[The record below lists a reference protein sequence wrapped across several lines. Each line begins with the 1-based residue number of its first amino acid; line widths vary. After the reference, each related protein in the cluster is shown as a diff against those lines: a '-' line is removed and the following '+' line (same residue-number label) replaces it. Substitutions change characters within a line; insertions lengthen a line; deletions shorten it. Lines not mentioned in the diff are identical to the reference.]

1 MIKINLLAY
10 PEELKKSR
18 ANTEL
23 SVFFVVVLV
32 LCLVLFLFH
41 KSKRSVVNQLKAN
54 ISEINTNI
62 DKLKD
67 VETLHTK
74 IMAERDKVK
83 AKLDSINAVTKVK
96 RNPIRHLDELTRITP
111 DAVWFTKFSL
121 NTSNISIDCRSMSY
135 YDVSRFY
142 NNIKGSKY
150 FKIDKF
156 PSIAEVEKFGDKPI
170 YQFSLYCSAEG
181 LVIEALDLGAE
192 NANKKDKAVAGQA
205 PSAKKS

>member
-1 MIKINLLAY
+1 MIKINLLPY

-23 SVFFVVVLV
+23 SVFFTVVLV
-32 LCLVLFLFH
+32 LCLVVFLFH
-41 KSKRSVVNQLKAN
+41 KSRRSIVNQLKTD
-54 ISEINTNI
+54 ISRINTDI
-62 DKLKD
+62 EKLKN
-67 VETLHTK
+67 VETLHTN
-74 IMAERDKVK
+74 IITERDKVK

-96 RNPIRHLDELTRITP
+96 RNPVRHLDELTRITP

-121 NTSNISIDCRSMSY
+121 NTSNVLIDCRSMSY

-142 NNIKGSKY
+142 NNIEGSKY

-170 YQFSLYCSAEG
+170 YQFSLSCKAEG
-181 LVIEALDLGAE
+181 LVVEAPDQGALDTS
-192 NANKKDKAVAGQA
+192 KKDKEAAVQA
-205 PSAKKS
+205 SSAKKS